1 MFLFCNC
8 KALSLYQD
16 IQIVHV
22 LYSTDNDDLR
32 RSITNI
38 IQLLTYVEVDK
49 ECH

>member
-1 MFLFCNC
+1 MYLFC

-32 RSITNI
+32 RSIINI
-38 IQLLTYVEVDK
+38 IQLLTYVEKDM
-49 ECH
+49 ECY